1 MDELSAKMTHHE
13 SVDHGSKPSVDR
25 LLPKGHRGYSELSWK
40 ISQWHFCNI
49 TCILDGLPNCS
60 KQNLGGKLYKVVR
73 FFFQT
78 SLFWTHH
85 CALTTRTIDSRAR
98 LFEVKWTLMS
108 HWGLRW
114 RPQICDS
121 TARKHLDI
129 DRDIDSNSLI
139 LRSVIDDI
147 SSMTINC
154 RLNEQMQDL
163 RPAAKPL

>member
-1 MDELSAKMTHHE
+1 MNFQREWHIMRAWTTVQNLQWIDS
-13 SVDHGSKPSVDR
+13 SPR
-25 LLPKGHRGYSELSWK
+25 GHRGYSELSWK

-85 CALTTRTIDSRAR
+85 CALTTRTINSRAR
-98 LFEVKWTLMS
+98 LFKVKWILMS

-114 RPQICDS
+114 RPQICNS
-121 TARKHLDI
+121 TARKHLD
-129 DRDIDSNSLI
+129 RDSNSLI
-139 LRSVIDDI
+139 LRGVIDDI
-147 SSMTINC
+147 SSMTINS
-154 RLNEQMQDL
+154 RLNEHMHHL
-163 RPAAKPL
+163 RPAEKLL